1 MKEREILEA
10 LQQFLKR
17 KYVAK
22 VLWIH
27 EHTVWRLN
35 TGKNPLSDKMKQKI
49 RELPPELLDN
59 EHFKFIRKYYDK
71 RIR

>member
-1 MKEREILEA
+1 MNNERQILEA

-22 VLWIH
+22 ILWIH
-27 EHTVWRLN
+27 TDTVWRLN

-59 EHFKFIRKYYDK
+59 EYFKFIRK
-71 RIR
+71 